1 MARTYVPERGD
12 AVWLD
17 FGQKSGHEQLGRRL
31 GLVISPRSYNKRVG
45 LAVICPI
52 TSRIKGYP
60 FEVVLPSGL
69 PIEGAVLADQPR
81 SLDWSGRSVTRA
93 GPLPKPV
100 VDEVIAKLAALLYQE

>member
-1 MARTYVPERGD
+1 MARNYVPERGD

-17 FGQKSGHEQLGRRL
+17 FDQTSGHEQLGRRPAV
-31 GLVISPRSYNKRVG
+31 VISPRSYNKRVG
-45 LAVICPI
+45 LALVCPI

-81 SLDWSGRSVTRA
+81 SFDWVERSVVRA

-100 VDEVIAKLAALLYQE
+100 VDEVIAKLAALLHQE

>member
-1 MARTYVPERGD
+1 MARKYVPDRGD

-17 FGQKSGHEQLGRRL
+17 FGQGSGHEELGRRP

-81 SLDWSGRSVTRA
+81 SFDWTGRSVVRA
-93 GPLPKPV
+93 CPLPKPV
-100 VDEVIAKLAALLYQE
+100 IDEVMAKLATLLHQE